1 MGIPLFRYYTSEK
14 SMSKLNNKVAVVTG
28 ASKGIGAG
36 IAKQLAAEG
45 ATVVVNYNSSRV
57 DADKVVTDIVRAGG
71 KAVAIGA
78 NVAVESEVVNLF
90 AEIKER
96 FGRVDVLVNNAGIY
110 TFAGVA
116 DITPEHFHDIYNIN
130 VLGLILA
137 SKSASPLFPES
148 GGAIVNISSVVS
160 TLSPPGALAY
170 VSSKSAV
177 DGITRSMAKELA
189 GRNIRVNG
197 ISPGL
202 IVTEGQAAAGILGS
216 DLEKFFLS
224 ITPLGRAGIPE
235 DIALPTVF
243 LASDDARYIT
253 GETLRVAGGA
263 AM

>member
-1 MGIPLFRYYTSEK
+1 
-14 SMSKLNNKVAVVTG
+14 MSKLMNKIAVVTG

-36 IAKQLAAEG
+36 IARQLAAEG
-45 ATVVVNYNSSRV
+45 ATVIVNYNSGRSDAERV
-57 DADKVVTDIVRAGG
+57 VGEIVSAGG

-78 NVAVESEVVNLF
+78 NVAIESEVHALF
-90 AEIKER
+90 ATVR
-96 FGRVDVLVNNAGIY
+96 AQFGRLDILINNAGIY
-110 TFAGVA
+110 TFAGVGE
-116 DITPEHFHDIYNIN
+116 ITPAHFHEVYNIN

-137 SKSASPLFPES
+137 SKAAAPLFPDS
-148 GGAIVNISSVVS
+148 GGAIVNISSIVS

-177 DGITRSMAKELA
+177 DGVTRSLAKELA

-216 DLEKFFLS
+216 DLEKFFIS
-224 ITPLGRAGIPE
+224 ITPLGRAGVPA
-235 DIALPTVF
+235 DVAFPAVF

-253 GETLRVAGGA
+253 GETLRVSGGA

>member
-1 MGIPLFRYYTSEK
+1 
-14 SMSKLNNKVAVVTG
+14 MSKLNNKIAVVTG

-36 IAKQLAAEG
+36 IARQMAAEG
-45 ATVVVNYNSSRV
+45 ATVVVNYNSGRA
-57 DADKVVTDIVRAGG
+57 DADRVVSDIAAAGG
-71 KAVAIGA
+71 KAVALGA
-78 NVAVESEVVNLF
+78 NLAVESEVISMFEQVK
-90 AEIKER
+90 AR

-110 TFAGVA
+110 TFAGVNTL
-116 DITPEHFHDIYNIN
+116 TPEHFHQIYDIN

-137 SKSASPLFPES
+137 SKAASPLFPES
-148 GGAIVNISSVVS
+148 GGAIVNISSIVS

-177 DGITRSMAKELA
+177 DGVTRAMAKELA
-189 GRNIRVNG
+189 GRHIRVNG

-224 ITPLGRAGIPE
+224 ITPLGRAGVPE
-235 DIALPTVF
+235 DVALPAVF

-253 GETLRVAGGA
+253 GETLRVSGGA

>member
-1 MGIPLFRYYTSEK
+1 
-14 SMSKLNNKVAVVTG
+14 MSKLNNKVAVVTG

-36 IAKQLAAEG
+36 IAKRLAAEG
-45 ATVVVNYNSSRV
+45 ATVVVNYLSSREG
-57 DADKVVTDIVRAGG
+57 ADKVVDEIVAAGG

-78 NVAVESEVVNLF
+78 NVAVESEVVKMF
-90 AEIKER
+90 DDIKAQ

-110 TFAGVA
+110 NFAPLEE
-116 DITPEHFHDIYNIN
+116 ITPEHYKHIYDIN

-137 SKSASPLFPES
+137 SKAASPLFPQS
-148 GGAIVNISSVVS
+148 GGAIINISSVVS
-160 TLSPPGALAY
+160 TLSPPAALIY
-170 VSSKSAV
+170 VSTKSAV

-216 DLEKFFLS
+216 DLEKYFLS
-224 ITPLGRAGIPE
+224 ITPLGRAGVP
-235 DIALPTVF
+235 DDVALPTVF

-253 GETLRVAGGA
+253 GETLRVSGGA
-263 AM
+263 GM

>member
-1 MGIPLFRYYTSEK
+1 MN
-14 SMSKLNNKVAVVTG
+14 KLNNKIAVVTG

-45 ATVVVNYNSSRV
+45 ATVVVNYNSSRE
-57 DADKVVTDIVRAGG
+57 DADLVVAAIVADGG
-71 KAVAIGA
+71 KAVAISA
-78 NVAVESEVVNLF
+78 NVAEEAEVVKLF
-90 AEIKER
+90 DQVKAQ

-110 TFAGVA
+110 TFAGV
-116 DITPEHFHDIYNIN
+116 DEVTPEHFHQIYNIN

-137 SKSASPLFPES
+137 SKAASPLFPES

-177 DGITRSMAKELA
+177 DGITRAMAKELA

-202 IVTEGQAAAGILGS
+202 IVTEGQATAGILGS

-224 ITPLGRAGIPE
+224 ITPLGRAGVPE

-253 GETLRVAGGA
+253 GETLRVSGGA

>member
-1 MGIPLFRYYTSEK
+1 
-14 SMSKLNNKVAVVTG
+14 MSKLNNKVAVVTG

-36 IAKQLAAEG
+36 IAKRLAAEG
-45 ATVVVNYNSSRV
+45 ATVVVNYLSSREG
-57 DADKVVTDIVRAGG
+57 ADKVVDEIVAAGG

-78 NVAVESEVVNLF
+78 NVAVESEVVNMF
-90 AEIKER
+90 DDIKAQ

-110 TFAGVA
+110 NFAPLEE
-116 DITPEHFHDIYNIN
+116 ITPEHYKHIYDIN

-137 SKSASPLFPES
+137 SKAASPLFPQS
-148 GGAIVNISSVVS
+148 GGAIINISSVVS
-160 TLSPPGALAY
+160 TLSPPAALIY
-170 VSSKSAV
+170 VSTKSAV

-216 DLEKFFLS
+216 DLEKYFLS
-224 ITPLGRAGIPE
+224 ITPLGRAGVP
-235 DIALPTVF
+235 DDVALPTVF

-253 GETLRVAGGA
+253 GETLRVSGGA
-263 AM
+263 GM